1 LFVEKVILK
10 MSISLLSSL
19 RGQGWQGMM
28 LSLALDFYREHRGLE
43 VCKLL
48 LLLLLLLG
56 GHFANLSNRYA
67 SSPCKGLPTLI
78 HVITV
83 TSSDSTNTC
92 ASGTECFSI
101 LLMLVF
107 SKTVNI
113 DEV

>member
-1 LFVEKVILK
+1 MNWVRE
-10 MSISLLSSL
+10 LLIEI
-19 RGQGWQGMM
+19 
-28 LSLALDFYREHRGLE
+28 FYREHRGLE
-43 VCKLL
+43 VCK

-67 SSPCKGLPTLI
+67 SSPRKGLPTLI

-101 LLMLVF
+101 LLMLVPF
-107 SKTVNI
+107 SEFSVGKSCRLQFILYAIHFVRI
-113 DEV
+113 PVPV